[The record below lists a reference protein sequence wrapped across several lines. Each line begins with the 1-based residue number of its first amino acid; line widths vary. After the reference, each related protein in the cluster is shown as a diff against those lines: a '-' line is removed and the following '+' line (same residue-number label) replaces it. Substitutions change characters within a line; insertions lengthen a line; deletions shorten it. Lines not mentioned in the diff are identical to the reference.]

1 MKFWKSL
8 HSKQTTNQRQDEFP
22 EELPVGE
29 PKVGEAVRHLTRRD
43 FFRWSGLGFA
53 VSLATGC
60 DTKKAEKA
68 LTLLQGQEGQIPGTD
83 LWYSTTC
90 PGCSAGCGAVAKVR
104 DGRPIKLEGNPED
117 GLSHGALC
125 PVGQAQV
132 RSLYDG
138 GRLRTPVMADHEAHW
153 ADLDRDLVKR
163 FAEIKGSKV
172 RVLSGSL
179 GPSQH
184 RAVQAFLG
192 GFADGKHVSYDALSQ
207 SALAEAY
214 ERTHGQRL
222 VPAYQLAKADLIV
235 AVEADFLGSW
245 LNPAGFGREYA
256 SRRNADRQMSR
267 HIQVESVMTLA
278 GSNAD
283 ERIRVAPSEAAAF
296 LEHLACAVEGGS
308 PVRSLEAKAKEKV
321 HALAQAL
328 EHAHGKSLVLCGLND
343 VHAQIFTARLNKAL
357 GNEGS
362 TVDLARPSL
371 QKQGDDAAVRALIAE
386 MAAGQVEALVVLGA
400 NPAYELSA
408 FGFKEAYAKVKLRV
422 ALSTMPDETAYAST
436 HVAPDHH
443 GLEAWRDAEPVKGRY
458 RISQPLLNPLFETRD
473 AAESL
478 LLWAGAPTT
487 AQAWVKGTFT
497 ALAGATASWD
507 GLLQKGFLDI
517 DVAGAAPA
525 YKEDR
530 ARTQAEWGATK
541 PQGGEFELRLYAK
554 GGIQEGR
561 DAFNPWLQELP
572 DPITKITWDNYAQ
585 LSPATAERMKLA
597 QGDVIR
603 LKGKGLTDLVLPV
616 VVQPGLHDKAVGVA
630 LGYGRTHAGKHGT
643 GVGGDAYPWLAAD
656 RHALEVSPTP
666 QKVELACTQDHHNME
681 GRELVREFALGGFL
695 KDPASARPIDGGVGS
710 PVQPSMYTP
719 HPKGPHSW
727 AMVVDLSKC
736 SGCSSCVIACQAEN
750 NIPVVGKDEVRRKR
764 EMHWMRIDRY
774 YTGNEHEPQVVHQP
788 LMCQQCDNAPCE
800 NVCPVVATVHSEEG
814 LNQQVY
820 NRCVGT
826 RYCANNC
833 PYKTRRFN
841 WFNYDHEDVV
851 ERLVLNPDVTVRS
864 RGVMEKCSF
873 CVQRIQMAK
882 ATAKNEGRELKD
894 GEMKTACQQS
904 CPGMAI
910 LFGDVLDPN
919 SEISKALTDPKRYMV
934 LGELGVAPAVNYLA
948 KIRNIESAAPAPGG
962 HHA

>member
-8 HSKQTTNQRQDEFP
+8 HSKKAPNQRQDEFP
-22 EELPVGE
+22 EELPVGQ
-29 PKVGEAVRHLTRRD
+29 GVRQLTRRD

-68 LTLLQGQEGQIPGTD
+68 LTLLQGQEGQVPGTD

-117 GLSHGALC
+117 SLSHGALC

-138 GRLRTPVMADHEAHW
+138 GRLRGPIMADHEAHW
-153 ADLDRDLVKR
+153 ADVDRDLVGR
-163 FAEIKGSKV
+163 FAALKGGKV

-179 GPSQH
+179 GPSQR

-192 GFADGKHVSYDALSQ
+192 TFKDGKHVAYDALSQ

-245 LNPAGFGREYA
+245 LNPAGFGRDYA
-256 SRRNADRQMSR
+256 SRRNADAHMSR

-296 LEHLACAVEGGS
+296 LEHLCCAVEGGN

-321 HALAQAL
+321 HALATAL
-328 EHAHGKSLVLCGLND
+328 EHAQGKSLVLCGLND
-343 VHAQIFTARLNKAL
+343 VHAQIFAARLNKAL
-357 GNEGS
+357 GNEGA
-362 TVDLARPSL
+362 TLDLARPSL
-371 QKQGDDAAVRALIAE
+371 QKQGDDAAVHALIAE
-386 MAAGQVEALVVLGA
+386 MAAGQVDAVVVLGA

-408 FGFKEAYAKVKLRV
+408 FGFKEAYGKVKLRV
-422 ALSTMPDETAYAST
+422 ALSTMPDETAFAST

-458 RISQPLLNPLFETRD
+458 RVGQPLLNPLFDTRD

-478 LLWAGAPTT
+478 LLWAGSPTM
-487 AQAWVKGTFT
+487 AQTWVKGTF
-497 ALAGATASWD
+497 AAFAGATASWD
-507 GLLQKGFLDI
+507 ALLQKGFLDV
-517 DVAGAAPA
+517 DGTGAAPA

-530 ARTQAEWGATK
+530 ARTQAEWGSTK

-597 QGDVIR
+597 QGDVVR
-603 LKGKGLTDLVLPV
+603 LKAKGLADLTLPV
-616 VVQPGLHDKAVGVA
+616 VIQPGLHDKAVGVA

-656 RHALEVSPTP
+656 RHALELSPTP
-666 QKVELACTQDHHNME
+666 QKVELACTQDHHLME
-681 GRELVREFALGGFL
+681 GRELVREFALAGYL

-710 PVQPSMYTP
+710 PVQPSMYEP
-719 HPKGPHSW
+719 HPKGPHHW
-727 AMVVDLSKC
+727 AMVIDLSKC

-774 YTGNEHEPQVVHQP
+774 YTGDEHDPQVVHQP

-948 KIRNIESAAPAPGG
+948 KIRNVESAAPAPGG

>member
-1 MKFWKSL
+1 MRFWKSL
-8 HSKQTTNQRQDEFP
+8 QSKKAPSQRQDEFP
-22 EELPVGE
+22 EELPVGQ
-29 PKVGEAVRHLTRRD
+29 GVRQLTRRD

-60 DTKKAEKA
+60 DSKKAEKA
-68 LTLLQGQEGQIPGTD
+68 LTLLQGQEGQVPGTD

-90 PGCSAGCGAVAKVR
+90 SGCSAGCGAVAKVR

-117 GLSHGALC
+117 TLSHGALC

-138 GRLRTPVMADHEAHW
+138 GRLRGPVMADHEAHW
-153 ADLDRDLVKR
+153 ADVDRDLVGR
-163 FAEIKGSKV
+163 FAALKGGKV

-179 GPSQH
+179 GPSQR
-184 RAVQAFLG
+184 RAVQAFLT
-192 GFADGKHVSYDALSQ
+192 GFQDGKHVAYDALSQ

-245 LNPAGFGREYA
+245 LNPAAFGRDYA
-256 SRRNADRQMSR
+256 SRRNADAHMSR

-296 LEHLACAVEGGS
+296 LEHLCCAVEGGS
-308 PVRSLEAKAKEKV
+308 PVRALEAKAKEKV
-321 HALAQAL
+321 HALATAL
-328 EHAHGKSLVLCGLND
+328 EHAHGKCLVLCGLND
-343 VHAQIFTARLNKAL
+343 VHAQIFAARLNKAL
-357 GNEGS
+357 GNEGN
-362 TVDLARPSL
+362 TLDLARPSL

-386 MAAGQVEALVVLGA
+386 MAAGQVDAVVVLGA

-422 ALSTMPDETAYAST
+422 ALATMPDETAFAST

-458 RISQPLLNPLFETRD
+458 RVSQPLLNPLFDTRD
-473 AAESL
+473 ASESL
-478 LLWAGAPTT
+478 LLWAGQPTT
-487 AQAWVKGTFT
+487 AQAWVKGTF
-497 ALAGATASWD
+497 AAMAGITASWD

-517 DVAGAAPA
+517 ETAATAPA

-530 ARTQAEWGATK
+530 ARTQSEWGTTK
-541 PQGGEFELRLYAK
+541 PHGGEFELRLYAK

-585 LSPATAERMKLA
+585 LSPKTAEGLKLA
-597 QGDVIR
+597 QGDVVR
-603 LKGKGLTDLVLPV
+603 LKAKGLTDLVLPV
-616 VVQPGLHDKAVGVA
+616 VIQPGLHDKAVGVA

-656 RHALEVSPTP
+656 KMAVEVSPTP
-666 QKVELACTQDHHNME
+666 QKVQLACTQDHHLME
-681 GRELVREFALGGFL
+681 GRELVREFALAPYL

-719 HPKGPHSW
+719 HPKGPHHW
-727 AMVVDLSKC
+727 AMVIDLSKC

-774 YTGNEHEPQVVHQP
+774 YTGDEQDPQVVHQP

-800 NVCPVVATVHSEEG
+800 NVCPVVATVHSDEG

-910 LFGDVLDPN
+910 VFGDILDPT
-919 SEISKALTDPKRYMV
+919 SEVSKALSDPKRYQV

-948 KIRNIESAAPAPGG
+948 MVRNVESAAPSHGG